1 MMSDATEQVIVVA
14 IDDNA
19 HSEYA
24 ITCKFDICLRL
35 RHLKHICHLPMF
47 IHVDLAKYA
56 GMSNNVLY

>member
-35 RHLKHICHLPMF
+35 SRRSRQIRGNVQLLRALLRLERTM
-47 IHVDLAKYA
+47 
-56 GMSNNVLY
+56 NVLCH

>member
-24 ITCKFDICLRL
+24 ISCKFDMCLPLRL
-35 RHLKHICHLPMF
+35 TVLKRT
-47 IHVDLAKYA
+47 
-56 GMSNNVLY
+56 